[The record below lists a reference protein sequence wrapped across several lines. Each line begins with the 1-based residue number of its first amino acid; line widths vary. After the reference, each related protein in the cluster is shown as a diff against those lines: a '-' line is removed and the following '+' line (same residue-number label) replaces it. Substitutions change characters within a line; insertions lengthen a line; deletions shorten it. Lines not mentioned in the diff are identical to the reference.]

1 MTYETVVKLLAQ
13 YRDMDTDGISMET
26 KFEDLGIDSLDMVD
40 LVMALE
46 DEFGVELNV
55 ENEKILTVRDLV
67 EFIDNQKRG
76 ASEESIGW
84 RLRIP
89 VRIRTLFV
97 MFLCL

>member
-76 ASEESIGW
+76 ASEE
-84 RLRIP
+84 
-89 VRIRTLFV
+89 
-97 MFLCL
+97 

>member
-1 MTYETVVKLLAQ
+1 MKPKGSLSMTYETVVKLLAQ

-76 ASEESIGW
+76 ASEE
-84 RLRIP
+84 
-89 VRIRTLFV
+89 
-97 MFLCL
+97 